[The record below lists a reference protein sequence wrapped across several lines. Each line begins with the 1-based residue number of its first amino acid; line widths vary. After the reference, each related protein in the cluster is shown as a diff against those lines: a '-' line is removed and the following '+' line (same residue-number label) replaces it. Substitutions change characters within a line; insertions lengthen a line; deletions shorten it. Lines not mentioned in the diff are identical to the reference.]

1 MKLGMTVVG
10 LVGALLL
17 GLAIG
22 GDSPEGSG
30 ATGGGDGSVAAIGAE
45 NLEMLESDRMM
56 LERMRTATSQS
67 MMTMIREDPMWRDE
81 GMIQAQ
87 EEYQAQLDR
96 MLGKRRSG
104 P

>member
-1 MKLGMTVVG
+1 MNLRMIVVG
-10 LVGALLL
+10 LGGALLL
-17 GLAIG
+17 GLVIG
-22 GDSPEGSG
+22 GGTTEGTG
-30 ATGGGDGSVAAIGAE
+30 ATGGGDGSVTAIGVE

-56 LERMRTATSQS
+56 LERMRASTSQS

-96 MLGKRRSG
+96 MLGKRQSG